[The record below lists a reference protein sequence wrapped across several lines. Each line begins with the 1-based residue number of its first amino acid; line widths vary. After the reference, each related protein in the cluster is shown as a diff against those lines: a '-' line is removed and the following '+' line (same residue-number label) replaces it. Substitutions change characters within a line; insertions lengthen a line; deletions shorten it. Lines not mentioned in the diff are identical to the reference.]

1 MKKGVKV
8 VICLSIIIVAT
19 FLIFTTVNSNVDI
32 IYNAIVNPENGDVAY
47 CYQPYN
53 SNGVYDMIV
62 VMFSKNGEKLFS
74 KSIYTQTG
82 THVYLSFYK
91 GILCVRPTRTDTL
104 YCYDR
109 SGLIAGVDIKVK
121 DIDWNDSFAGWESS
135 FGKYS
140 YSLGE
145 YKYQYY
151 APTIF
156 RHHAE
161 LTILNGENINVV
173 YQSYP

>member
-1 MKKGVKV
+1 MNKKIVLILIGA
-8 VICLSIIIVAT
+8 ILMLAIIAI
-19 FLIFTTVNSNVDI
+19 IPKDVNAVL
-32 IYNAIVNPENGDVAY
+32 NAAVNPENGDIAFAVPDDDGRTTMLRITL
-47 CYQPYN
+47 C
-53 SNGVYDMIV
+53 D
-62 VMFSKNGEKLFS
+62 KNGEVLFS
-74 KSIYTQTG
+74 KKFLTNLSSVGIKYYENHIYICVG
-82 THVYLSFYK
+82 RMDRKIYCFDRNGCSVDGKYLPEDEIYSE
-91 GILCVRPTRTDTL
+91 
-104 YCYDR
+104 
-109 SGLIAGVDIKVK
+109 GV
-121 DIDWNDSFAGWESS
+121 FAGWESS

-161 LTILNGENINVV
+161 LTILNGENIKVV